1 MERNYGT
8 GRRKT
13 STARVFLAKGTG
25 AIVVNGK
32 PLDEYFS
39 RETSRMVVRQPLE
52 LLDSANE
59 YDLYVTVAGG
69 GISGQAG
76 AIRHGITRALMEY
89 DETYR
94 QPLRQAGFVT
104 RDAREVDISDFRLM
118 HKNKPFTYN
127 GYPAYVLAEIAK
139 WYKKSWDKGNISV
152 CETDQYGNER
162 RENLRYH
169 DEHIL
174 QFLINQNHKRYTD

>member
-1 MERNYGT
+1 MSRKYEVVAIDAIHCTSSCHYSAYVIIKDTKT
-8 GRRKT
+8 GK
-13 STARVFLAKGTG
+13 
-25 AIVVNGK
+25 
-32 PLDEYFS
+32 
-39 RETSRMVVRQPLE
+39 
-52 LLDSANE
+52 
-59 YDLYVTVAGG
+59 
-69 GISGQAG
+69 
-76 AIRHGITRALMEY
+76 
-89 DETYR
+89 
-94 QPLRQAGFVT
+94 